1 MAALAGAFFAEG
13 VDMEGKVAVVTGAAS
28 GIGLEFARRCCT
40 DFGMHVVMADVDAGE
55 LAAQAQALTAAGP
68 GAATAV
74 PTDVRQRPDIEALL
88 AAAQAATPSGC
99 IDAVLLNAGVLGAGV
114 NVLKGNESDWRW
126 VLDVNLFG
134 VLHGLQTFVPA
145 VSEQARPCLIAATA
159 STQGLDI
166 GGPPGSTASCES
178 SDGVPLSHQTTSD
191 AS

>member
-1 MAALAGAFFAEG
+1 
-13 VDMEGKVAVVTGAAS
+13 MEGKVAVVTGATS

-126 VLDVNLFG
+126 VLDVNLRG
-134 VLHGLQTFVPA
+134 AARATDLRAGRLRAGAAVPHSRHSLDAGPRHRRPARLHRLV
-145 VSEQARPCLIAATA
+145 
-159 STQGLDI
+159 
-166 GGPPGSTASCES
+166 
-178 SDGVPLSHQTTSD
+178 
-191 AS
+191 